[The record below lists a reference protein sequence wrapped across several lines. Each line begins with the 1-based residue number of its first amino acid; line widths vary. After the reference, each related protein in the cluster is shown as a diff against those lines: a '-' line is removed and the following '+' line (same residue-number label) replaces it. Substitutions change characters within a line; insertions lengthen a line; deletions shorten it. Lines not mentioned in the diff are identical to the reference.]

1 MKSLFFT
8 VGLLM
13 LTGAATAGPISSKFN
28 LRVADAAA
36 DACFAGCASQAESCK
51 RTCPVTMSGP
61 CTSTC
66 DSQAQTCRQGC
77 QR

>member
-36 DACFAGCASQAESCK
+36 DACL
-51 RTCPVTMSGP
+51 PVARARLIPANGP
-61 CTSTC
+61 ARS
-66 DSQAQTCRQGC
+66 R
-77 QR
+77 